1 MQFFGYH
8 MGGDGALFHRE
19 GKTQFC
25 SFLEKFSG
33 FTDLACLVV
42 KDAWLDEKTDLQIT
56 PNIALIKQMR
66 EALLEEIGPE
76 IPLLERKALEIF
88 TNWLIVLYKNDLFYM
103 QRIGWMIAAVI
114 EYSDLL
120 DDPREILK
128 QTERSYFVHE
138 VRKNRIPQMKLVFAR
153 FWEAYD
159 TKLWVQKAARFAIDY
174 IAQHKEEFNWNFPGE
189 KKEFSIF
196 DPRNWLGGNTGFMV
210 VNAGEG

>member
-19 GKTQFC
+19 GKTQLC
-25 SFLEKFSG
+25 QFLEGFSG
-33 FTDLACLVV
+33 FTDLVDLVV
-42 KDAWLDEKTDLQIT
+42 KSTWLEEKDDLQMT

-66 EALLEEIGPE
+66 EVLLEEIGPE
-76 IPLLERKALEIF
+76 IPIIERKALRIF

-103 QRIGWMIAAVI
+103 QRIGWMIAGII

-120 DDPREILK
+120 DDPREII
-128 QTERSYFVHE
+128 QHIERNYFAFE
-138 VRKNRIPQMKLVFAR
+138 VRKNRVPRMKQIFFR

-159 TKLWVQKAARFAIDY
+159 AKPWVQKAVQFTIDY
-174 IAQHKEEFNWNFPGE
+174 LAQHGEKFNWDIPGE

-196 DPRNWLGGNTGFMV
+196 DPRNWLGGPTGFMI